1 MRLATLNDGSKDGR
15 LILLSPDGAY
25 YAQAPLATLQAAL
38 DGWDA
43 AAATLAAVTDFPNP
57 LDPSAL
63 TAPLPRAWQW
73 LDGSA
78 FSTHGDLMQ
87 VAFGLDP
94 INTDKPLMYQGVR
107 IGFSARPKVCRCPL
121 SNMVLILK
129 ASSVL
134 L

>member
-1 MRLATLNDGSKDGR
+1 LLAVFGDWQVVQPSVAK
-15 LILLSPDGAY
+15 
-25 YAQAPLATLQAAL
+25 AL
-38 DGWDA
+38 DRLFSGEGEEF
-43 AAATLAAVTDFPNP
+43 ATT
-57 LDPSAL
+57 
-63 TAPLPRAWQW
+63 
-73 LDGSA
+73 DGSA

-107 IGFSARPKVCRCPL
+107 IGFSARPKMCRCPL

>member
-1 MRLATLNDGSKDGR
+1 MLAVFGDWQVVQPSVAKALDRLFSGEGEEFATTDC
-15 LILLSPDGAY
+15 
-25 YAQAPLATLQAAL
+25 AAL
-38 DGWDA
+38 M
-43 AAATLAAVTDFPNP
+43 
-57 LDPSAL
+57 
-63 TAPLPRAWQW
+63 PRSWQW

-107 IGFSARPKVCRCPL
+107 IGFSARPKMCRCPL

>member
-1 MRLATLNDGSKDGR
+1 
-15 LILLSPDGAY
+15 
-25 YAQAPLATLQAAL
+25 
-38 DGWDA
+38 
-43 AAATLAAVTDFPNP
+43 
-57 LDPSAL
+57 
-63 TAPLPRAWQW
+63 
-73 LDGSA
+73 
-78 FSTHGDLMQ
+78 MQ

-107 IGFSARPKVCRCPL
+107 IGFSARPKMCRCPL